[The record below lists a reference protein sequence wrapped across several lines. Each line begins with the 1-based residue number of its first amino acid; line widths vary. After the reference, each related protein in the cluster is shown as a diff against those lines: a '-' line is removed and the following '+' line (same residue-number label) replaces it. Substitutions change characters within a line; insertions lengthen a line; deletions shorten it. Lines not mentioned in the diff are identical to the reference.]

1 MTLFVQASLVNHLV
15 KQAREKALMT
25 RNREVRYLT
34 IFVQSLLH
42 IGPNI
47 LYSKMYKTSRITT
60 TAIHGK

>member
-1 MTLFVQASLVNHLV
+1 MIFYVEDSLVNHLV

-25 RNREVRYLT
+25 LNREVRYLT
-34 IFVQSLLH
+34 IFVPLLLN
-42 IGPNI
+42 IDPNI